1 MYVKI
6 IINYAEAL
14 NSAAGEICADKL
26 ISSLSHPAIAEALAP
41 SLRGRRALDAKLR
54 KKINNF
60 NIKPQIF

>member
-26 ISSLSHPAIAEALAP
+26 ISSLPHPAIAEALAP
-41 SLRGRRALDAKLR
+41 SLGGRRALDAKLR
-54 KKINNF
+54 KKINNC